1 MPAAPNAY
9 LKTKIMTASPA
20 ELRLMLIEGAIR
32 FSRKALDGLLA
43 KNYEDVYTGITRT
56 QDILMELINA
66 LKPEHAPEL
75 CARLSSLYTYMY
87 TQLMRAS
94 SERDADKVREV
105 IKLLEYERETWSLAM
120 KQLASEAEAAGSSV
134 EPKRVPTSGTDPAS
148 QNGHSR
154 TGSII
159 GSTVSIQG

>member
-1 MPAAPNAY
+1 
-9 LKTKIMTASPA
+9 
-20 ELRLMLIEGAIR
+20 
-32 FSRKALDGLLA
+32 
-43 KNYEDVYTGITRT
+43 
-56 QDILMELINA
+56 
-66 LKPEHAPEL
+66 
-75 CARLSSLYTYMY
+75 MY

-120 KQLASEAEAAGSSV
+120 KQLASEAESAASSV
-134 EPKRVPTSGTDPAS
+134 EPKRVPTAGTDLAS